1 MRRTPE
7 KAIKI
12 EATTSRESGVLR
24 RSSENP
30 YVQKVAVAY
39 IVVKSVV
46 LSPEQSG
53 KRQKSV
59 SLQRKETSTTHPV
72 NGTAIYQ
79 HIEGLRICRWGRNS
93 VIRDSLVF
101 KTWSTHRD
109 MSAVNFKTTASTF
122 WCTALASSASTTS

>member
-46 LSPEQSG
+46 LSPEQSE

-79 HIEGLRICRWGRNS
+79 HIEGL
-93 VIRDSLVF
+93 
-101 KTWSTHRD
+101 
-109 MSAVNFKTTASTF
+109 
-122 WCTALASSASTTS
+122 

>member
-46 LSPEQSG
+46 LSPEQSEN
-53 KRQKSV
+53 V
-59 SLQRKETSTTHPV
+59 RKASHFKGRKHP
-72 NGTAIYQ
+72 
-79 HIEGLRICRWGRNS
+79 
-93 VIRDSLVF
+93 
-101 KTWSTHRD
+101 
-109 MSAVNFKTTASTF
+109 
-122 WCTALASSASTTS
+122 